1 MLLNLLVKWLIKQSP
16 TRGKLDE
23 DQFVA
28 AMSKA
33 YQNPAIMQYLNE
45 RETYLI
51 YNSTEKLL
59 KGQTD
64 HARGVAG
71 QLVEIRA
78 LRNRMKVCYSRKK
91 TFSRKKSV
99 VL

>member
-1 MLLNLLVKWLIKQSP
+1 MLNKLFINFLVKLFIRDAP

-91 TFSRKKSV
+91 SV